1 MPAMQKTILALV
13 ESARF
18 RNIVTLLILLNA
30 LTLGIGTSQELMA
43 SHGALIL
50 LADNIIIGLF
60 VVELLLR
67 LYAHR
72 GAFFRDN
79 WSIFDLII
87 VTISLI
93 PHVGPL
99 SILRTLRVL
108 RVLRLISVVPSMR
121 RVVSALFNAIPGML
135 SILAVMLVFFYICA
149 VITTEIFGRA
159 GDETLTGLYGTLGDS
174 MWTLFTVMT
183 LEGWMNEIAQPTMEL
198 FPNAWVFFVL
208 FITIATYGVL
218 NLFIGV
224 IVDALNIL
232 RQNSEPQLIQTDQ
245 TDVTTGLS
253 AVQSELAALRNEIA
267 QLRAQ
272 QHNG

>member
-1 MPAMQKTILALV
+1 MSAMQNTILALV
-13 ESARF
+13 NSARF
-18 RNIVTLLILLNA
+18 RNGVTLLILLNA
-30 LTLGIGTSQELMA
+30 FTLGIGTSQSLMHE
-43 SHGALIL
+43 HGALIH
-50 LADNIIIGLF
+50 LADQIILGLF
-60 VVELLLR
+60 VVEIILR

-72 GAFFRDN
+72 GAFFRDS
-79 WSIFDLII
+79 WSIFDLLI

-93 PHVGPL
+93 PHVGPF

-121 RVVSALFNAIPGML
+121 RVVSALFNAIPGMV
-135 SILAVMLVFFYICA
+135 SILAVLLVFFYICA
-149 VITTEIFGRA
+149 VITTEIFGRS
-159 GDETLTGLYGTLGDS
+159 GDDTLIGLYGTLGDS

-232 RQNSEPQLIQTDQ
+232 RQQSEPQLIQTDQ
-245 TDVTTGLS
+245 SDVTAGLT
-253 AVQSELAALRNEIA
+253 AVHTELAALRQEIA

-272 QHNG
+272 RNT